1 MPHTSPFA
9 GRADLSSLWPQP
21 LAPGLPPP
29 PELALPNDR
38 GDGWQAGRQR
48 LRSAAALRLPV
59 AVMLRNPEPLW
70 LQRPVRAAAATD
82 GATRRDSIEPVSES
96 QAIAH
101 HPGGSWH
108 SGSLRLTRSEF
119 CVQWPSRF
127 PASCAAVEAGSSG
140 GGSTPASSSQCT
152 AYTVLYAVH
161 ARPSRCCTA
170 ARATCMA
177 GEIRSCE
184 MRSGSSTHL
193 TKDKGGQRDKAS

>member
-1 MPHTSPFA
+1 MQVKGCACMTSLMPHTSPFA

-21 LAPGLPPP
+21 LAPGLQPP

-70 LQRPVRAAAATD
+70 LQRPVRAAEATD

-140 GGSTPASSSQCT
+140 
-152 AYTVLYAVH
+152 
-161 ARPSRCCTA
+161 R
-170 ARATCMA
+170 ARAAWACCVQYIGDCPA
-177 GEIRSCE
+177 IH
-184 MRSGSSTHL
+184 SGGL
-193 TKDKGGQRDKAS
+193 V

>member
-119 CVQWPSRF
+119 CVRWPSRF

-152 AYTVLYAVH
+152 AYTVLYWA
-161 ARPSRCCTA
+161 PSRVCTA
-170 ARATCMA
+170 ALCTHGPRGAARLHARRAWP
-177 GEIRSCE
+177 ERSDV
-184 MRSGSSTHL
+184 R
-193 TKDKGGQRDKAS
+193 